1 MGLLL
6 SVGLPSTYASAA
18 VAFDS
23 AASNYCGSIYSPQP
37 CPSTPPY
44 TVTWSHT
51 IGGGANRILIVG
63 VSGETPVSGI
73 AYGSSSLALLAAQ
86 NQGSIRAEAWYLLNP
101 PTGTATITVTFSG
114 APPDAIGGS
123 VSYFNVASVGS
134 YNSAGGGGS
143 DPITLTVNANSGDLV
158 IGVLAMS
165 TGSLPSPGLGQTE
178 RWNVLANSG
187 TPDGAGS
194 DKPASSPVTMTW
206 TTSPYFGWALIG
218 VDLQPPAAPVGG
230 EMIPINQLQVLMP
243 WLVLTVTLGI
253 VSIATLIRGRRTR
266 NN

>member
-1 MGLLL
+1 M
-6 SVGLPSTYASAA
+6 
-18 VAFDS
+18 
-23 AASNYCGSIYSPQP
+23 
-37 CPSTPPY
+37 
-44 TVTWSHT
+44 
-51 IGGGANRILIVG
+51 VG
-63 VSGETPVSGI
+63 VSGDIALTPVSGI
-73 AYGSSSLALLAAQ
+73 VYGSSSLALLAAQ

-101 PTGTATITVTFSG
+101 PTGTAAITVTFSG
-114 APPDAIGGS
+114 APSDAIGGS

-134 YNSAGGGGS
+134 HNSASGGGS

-158 IGVLAMS
+158 IDVLAMS

-218 VDLQPPAAPVGG
+218 VDLQPPAPVGRPPAPVGG
-230 EMIPINQLQVLMP
+230 EMIPINQLQVLVL